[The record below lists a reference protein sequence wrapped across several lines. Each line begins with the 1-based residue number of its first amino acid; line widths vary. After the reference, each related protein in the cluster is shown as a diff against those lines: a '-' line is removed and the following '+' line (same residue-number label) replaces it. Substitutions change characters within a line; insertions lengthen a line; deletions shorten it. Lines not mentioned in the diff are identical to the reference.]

1 MMINLTREEAQQ
13 VLDAL
18 INAKGYIFYNALDD
32 KGNRYDAAADIL
44 RAKLSEYPDNFIDAL
59 KFHTAMQELEPE
71 PVATQYKYF
80 DAFGNDYWTDEPW
93 EGKKVEAE
101 RYLYAAPP
109 QREWV
114 GLTLQEIEYIESM
127 TLDTHDAIRM
137 AAVALQEKNYG

>member
-18 INAKGYIFYNALDD
+18 EDVMDDAEEPHKTKNAFEF
-32 KGNRYDAAADIL
+32 L
-44 RAKLSEYPDNFIDAL
+44 RAKLSEP
-59 KFHTAMQELEPE
+59 EPE
-71 PVATQYKYF
+71 PVATQYKYI

-101 RYLYAAPP
+101 RYLYTAPP

-114 GLTLQEIEYIESM
+114 DLTREEIAEILCDERWQGRPE
-127 TLDTHDAIRM
+127 LILLEVHAR
-137 AAVALQEKNYG
+137 LKEKNNG